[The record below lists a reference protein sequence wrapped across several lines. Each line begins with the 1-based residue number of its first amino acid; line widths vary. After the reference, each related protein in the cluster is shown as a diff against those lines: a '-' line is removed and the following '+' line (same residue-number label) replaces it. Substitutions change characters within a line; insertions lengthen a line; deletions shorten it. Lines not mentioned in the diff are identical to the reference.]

1 MKKCKKLLAL
11 TMAVLLAFACF
22 ALPSF
27 AASSGSQYGLEA
39 TIVTDKENYKANEE
53 IHVTVTVKNTNDF
66 KVEDVSIESL
76 LPETLTLKDGS
87 SSTKTVDLEAGET
100 LTLSFMAVK
109 EKEETS
115 ATVPES
121 EGTTP
126 TETETVKLSESETDK
141 PTETETVKP
150 SETETAKPS
159 ETETIKPTE
168 TQQPSTQ
175 ESTEQPTQAPTTE
188 QPTQTTTTAPF
199 TTGEATT
206 LPSTTGTSSTTGG
219 GIIGNLTTT
228 FPKVTTT
235 ADSATTAQAENPN
248 TGDSISVKTLVI
260 AIIALLAAI
269 VVVIILMYKY
279 KKQTTKIISLVMCVA
294 IAATAITGVSFFT
307 AKGADDGRK
316 SFTVE
321 KVITVDGEETK
332 VNADVKYQEITNTI
346 FNSFFANISSGEIN
360 KEEKITF
367 TASIPSDI
375 TIEPSGIEVVDKSTN
390 SVIGFL
396 NEAGS
401 GPKQGYTYYKG
412 TFTFEFHER
421 TTKEFFARYND
432 NVSEV
437 DTVTFYEPLTDYDE
451 TIYNEVNDKILSI
464 IGEHAETGI
473 LGTDMKNAKSTYSKL
488 IEYLDS
494 QVNANIIE
502 HYDVNQTTL
511 YIQFVSGLF
520 TTLNLEDLLAS
531 SETETPPLSKNI
543 TRKTISN
550 TQTSEKHQ
558 IITLQ
563 PFLSHGLW
571 TTKFDNAAKKIAS
584 SNYGYEFS
592 ANLDDES
599 VSIDALM
606 ELNQYKIIILDSHGG
621 YSSLTYSFCTGEKY
635 SENLWNDYKDKY
647 PDIIQSRYI
656 GNSLVKDK
664 KYFSIRDEFFEKAYP
679 DNSFN
684 NALMY
689 VGACQGA
696 ESEYFINILADKG
709 IKTVFAYSSVVGLVY
724 NQNMCETIFKAL
736 SEGKTAREA
745 YNLAQSEHGMFDE
758 TLNFR
763 RWVQEMFNISP
774 STVKAQL
781 HLFGDGMFQLG
792 EENVSSFAGGQGT
805 INDPYQIATAEQLD
819 AVRYNLNS
827 NFVLVNDID
836 LSEYE
841 NWVPIGGIK
850 DVEAKD
856 GFQGTFDGKGHTIKN
871 LKMDYTLSSSNIDSG
886 TTYQFGLFS
895 NQFGLF
901 SNTQNS
907 PSIKNIN
914 LEDVDVT
921 IKVGGTTYYS
931 SIYVGGISALASEIE
946 NCTTKGNIK
955 VLDVNETKHSIHVG
969 GICAQVNNIAYC
981 TNEIEFQFDS
991 EYAYVDMSVGGI
1003 TSRSNNATSNN
1014 ATSNNAISKCVNKGA
1029 IICRNGRFN
1038 SITCGGIFAYPFVAL
1053 SINNCKNYGTID
1065 VSASASTDIT
1075 IGGIGGRGIQGTI
1088 DSCINYGI
1096 ISAKADGSVV
1106 AAGGIL
1112 GGTATGQDSINKSV
1126 NYGNISAVTINRDT
1140 TSSFA
1145 GGIIGIGQIDMTI
1158 SNCYNA
1164 CNSIVSKTQRD
1175 NGLAIAPVIARI
1187 GDHSYYATVSFV
1199 NNHSLASTT
1208 LNGIVPLQDIGPD
1221 QKNGGSMTKAEIEKA
1236 IQDLGFELPSEL
1248 PAAS

>member
-76 LPETLTLKDGS
+76 LSETLTLKDGS

-100 LTLSFMAVK
+100 LTLSFTAVK

-126 TETETVKLSESETDK
+126 TETETVKPSESETDK

-188 QPTQTTTTAPF
+188 KPTQTTTTAPF

-206 LPSTTGTSSTTGG
+206 LPSTTGTPSTTGG

-248 TGDSISVKTLVI
+248 TGDSMSVKTLVI
-260 AIIALLAAI
+260 AIIALLAVIA
-269 VVVIILMYKY
+269 VVIILMYKY

-332 VNADVKYQEITNTI
+332 VNADVKYQGITNTI

-375 TIEPSGIEVVDKSTN
+375 SIEPSGIAVVDKSTN

-473 LGTDMKNAKSTYSKL
+473 LGTDVKNAKSTYSKL
-488 IEYLDS
+488 TEYLDS

-841 NWVPIGGIK
+841 NWVPIGGIL
-850 DVEAKD
+850 DVKSYN

-871 LKMDYTLSSSNIDSG
+871 LKMNYMLLSPEDSG
-886 TTYQFGLFS
+886 THQYTYGLFA
-895 NQFGLF
+895 
-901 SNTQNS
+901 NTQNS
-907 PSIKNIN
+907 PSIKNIKM
-914 LEDVDVT
+914 EDVDIT
-921 IKVGGTTYYS
+921 IKIGGTNYAS
-931 SIYVGGISALASEIE
+931 SIDVGSIVAQASEITS
-946 NCTTKGNIK
+946 CTTKGKIK
-955 VLDVNETKHSIHVG
+955 VLDVNETKHYIAVG
-969 GICAQVNNIAYC
+969 GICARAERISHC
-981 TNEIEFQFDS
+981 TNEIDFQIDGNTGVYIAPRVGGIVAFSNNTISECINKGDIICREGSFDS
-991 EYAYVDMSVGGI
+991 LACGGISAASSSNASIINSKNYGMIDISAYSNPISVGGI
-1003 TSRSNNATSNN
+1003 
-1014 ATSNNAISKCVNKGA
+1014 V
-1029 IICRNGRFN
+1029 
-1038 SITCGGIFAYPFVAL
+1038 
-1053 SINNCKNYGTID
+1053 GTG
-1065 VSASASTDIT
+1065 VPH
-1075 IGGIGGRGIQGTI
+1075 TI
-1088 DSCINYGI
+1088 DSCINYGTV
-1096 ISAKADGSVV
+1096 SARAYGGVV
-1106 AAGGIL
+1106 EVGGIL
-1112 GGTATGQDSINKSV
+1112 GSTSTSAYQASINKSV
-1126 NYGNISAVTINRDT
+1126 NYGIITAIATSRPM
-1140 TSSFA
+1140 TSSFT
-1145 GGIIGIGQIDMTI
+1145 GGIIGRIQAKDITL
-1158 SNCYNA
+1158 SNCYNV
-1164 CNSIVSKTQRD
+1164 CDSITSKTQND
-1175 NGLAIAPVIARI
+1175 NGAALPSVIARI
-1187 GDHSYYATVSFV
+1187 ADPSNYAVSFV
-1199 NNHSLASTT
+1199 NNHAIDSIT
-1208 LNGIVPLQDIGPD
+1208 LNGTIPTENIGPD

>member
-76 LPETLTLKDGS
+76 LSETLTLKDGS

-100 LTLSFMAVK
+100 LTLSFTAVK

-126 TETETVKLSESETDK
+126 TETETVKPSESETDK

-188 QPTQTTTTAPF
+188 KPTQTTTTAPF

-206 LPSTTGTSSTTGG
+206 LPSTTGTPSTTGG

-248 TGDSISVKTLVI
+248 TGDSMSVKTLVI
-260 AIIALLAAI
+260 AIIALLAVIA
-269 VVVIILMYKY
+269 VVIILMYKY

-332 VNADVKYQEITNTI
+332 VNADVKYQGITNTI

-375 TIEPSGIEVVDKSTN
+375 SIEPSGIAVVDKSTN

-473 LGTDMKNAKSTYSKL
+473 LGTDVKNAKSTYSKL
-488 IEYLDS
+488 TEYLDS

-563 PFLSHGLW
+563 PFVSHGLW

-841 NWVPIGGIK
+841 NWVPIGGIL
-850 DVEAKD
+850 DVKSYN

-871 LKMDYTLSSSNIDSG
+871 LKMNYMLLSPEDSG
-886 TTYQFGLFS
+886 THQYTYGLFA
-895 NQFGLF
+895 
-901 SNTQNS
+901 NTQNS
-907 PSIKNIN
+907 PSIKNIKM
-914 LEDVDVT
+914 EDVDIT
-921 IKVGGTTYYS
+921 IKIGGTNYAS
-931 SIYVGGISALASEIE
+931 SIDVGSIVAQASEITS
-946 NCTTKGNIK
+946 CTTKGKIK
-955 VLDVNETKHSIHVG
+955 VLDVNETKHYIAVG
-969 GICAQVNNIAYC
+969 GICARAERISHC
-981 TNEIEFQFDS
+981 TNEIDFQIDGNTGVYIAPRVGGIVAFSNNTISECINKGDIICREGSFDS
-991 EYAYVDMSVGGI
+991 LACGGISAASSSNASIINSKNYGMIDISAYSNPISVGGI
-1003 TSRSNNATSNN
+1003 
-1014 ATSNNAISKCVNKGA
+1014 V
-1029 IICRNGRFN
+1029 
-1038 SITCGGIFAYPFVAL
+1038 
-1053 SINNCKNYGTID
+1053 GTG
-1065 VSASASTDIT
+1065 VPH
-1075 IGGIGGRGIQGTI
+1075 TI
-1088 DSCINYGI
+1088 DSCINYGTV
-1096 ISAKADGSVV
+1096 SARAYGGVV
-1106 AAGGIL
+1106 EVGGIL
-1112 GGTATGQDSINKSV
+1112 GSTSTSAYQASINKSV
-1126 NYGNISAVTINRDT
+1126 NYGIITAIATSRPM
-1140 TSSFA
+1140 TSSFT
-1145 GGIIGIGQIDMTI
+1145 GGIIGRIQAKDITL
-1158 SNCYNA
+1158 SNCYNV
-1164 CNSIVSKTQRD
+1164 CDSITSKTQND
-1175 NGLAIAPVIARI
+1175 NGAALPSVIARI
-1187 GDHSYYATVSFV
+1187 ADPSNYAVSFV
-1199 NNHSLASTT
+1199 NNHAIDSIT
-1208 LNGIVPLQDIGPD
+1208 LNGTIPTENIGPD

>member
-76 LPETLTLKDGS
+76 LSETLTLKDGS

-100 LTLSFMAVK
+100 LTLSFTAVK

-126 TETETVKLSESETDK
+126 TETETVKPSESETDK

-188 QPTQTTTTAPF
+188 KPTQTTTTAPF

-206 LPSTTGTSSTTGG
+206 LPSTTGTPSTTGG

-248 TGDSISVKTLVI
+248 TGDSMSVKTLVI
-260 AIIALLAAI
+260 AIIALLAVIA
-269 VVVIILMYKY
+269 VVIILMYKY

-332 VNADVKYQEITNTI
+332 VNADVKYQGITNTI

-375 TIEPSGIEVVDKSTN
+375 SIEPSGIAVVDKSTN

-473 LGTDMKNAKSTYSKL
+473 LGTDVKNAKSTYSKL
-488 IEYLDS
+488 TEYLDS

-841 NWVPIGGIK
+841 NWVPIGGIL
-850 DVEAKD
+850 DVKSYN

-871 LKMDYTLSSSNIDSG
+871 LKMNYMLLSPEDSG
-886 TTYQFGLFS
+886 THQYTYGLFA
-895 NQFGLF
+895 
-901 SNTQNS
+901 NTQNS
-907 PSIKNIN
+907 PSIKNIKM
-914 LEDVDVT
+914 EDVDIT
-921 IKVGGTTYYS
+921 IKIGGTNYAS
-931 SIYVGGISALASEIE
+931 SIDVGSIVAQASEITS
-946 NCTTKGNIK
+946 CTTKGKIK
-955 VLDVNETKHSIHVG
+955 VLDVNETKHYIAVG
-969 GICAQVNNIAYC
+969 GICARAERISHC
-981 TNEIEFQFDS
+981 TNEIDFQIDGNTGVYIAPRVGGIVAFSNNTISECINKGDIICREGSFDS
-991 EYAYVDMSVGGI
+991 LACGGISAASSSNASIINSKNYGMIDISAYSNPISVGGI
-1003 TSRSNNATSNN
+1003 
-1014 ATSNNAISKCVNKGA
+1014 V
-1029 IICRNGRFN
+1029 
-1038 SITCGGIFAYPFVAL
+1038 
-1053 SINNCKNYGTID
+1053 GTG
-1065 VSASASTDIT
+1065 VPH
-1075 IGGIGGRGIQGTI
+1075 TI
-1088 DSCINYGI
+1088 DSCINYGTV
-1096 ISAKADGSVV
+1096 SARAYGGVV
-1106 AAGGIL
+1106 EVGGIL
-1112 GGTATGQDSINKSV
+1112 GSTSTSAYQASINKSV
-1126 NYGNISAVTINRDT
+1126 NYGIITAIATSRPM
-1140 TSSFA
+1140 TSSFT
-1145 GGIIGIGQIDMTI
+1145 GGIIGRIQAKDITL
-1158 SNCYNA
+1158 SNCYNV
-1164 CNSIVSKTQRD
+1164 CDSITSKTQND
-1175 NGLAIAPVIARI
+1175 NGAALPSVIARI
-1187 GDHSYYATVSFV
+1187 ADPSNYAVSFLPFAKTFAV
-1199 NNHSLASTT
+1199 IKAS
-1208 LNGIVPLQDIGPD
+1208 IW
-1221 QKNGGSMTKAEIEKA
+1221 
-1236 IQDLGFELPSEL
+1236 
-1248 PAAS
+1248 